1 MDAGNAHKRSNLN
14 EKQPM
19 TDYASEHWEDLYD
32 IVDPAT
38 LRDIQAAF
46 AEYLAGT
53 LDWSHYLNPVPLRD
67 RCTDRDDWF
76 EQGMLVVLRSSSHS
90 DEVVKVFIGE
100 LIKQSNR

>member
-19 TDYASEHWEDLYD
+19 TDFASEHWEDLYD

-76 EQGMLVVLRSSSHS
+76 EQGMLAVLCRSSLS
-90 DEVVKVFIGE
+90 DEVVKAFVGE

>member
-14 EKQPM
+14 ENQPM
-19 TDYASEHWEDLYD
+19 THYTSEHWEDLYD

-53 LDWSHYLNPVPLRD
+53 LDWSHYLDPVPLRD
-67 RCTDRDDWF
+67 RCTYRDDWF

-90 DEVVKVFIGE
+90 DEVVKAFIGE

>member
-14 EKQPM
+14 ENQPM

-53 LDWSHYLNPVPLRD
+53 LDWSHYLNPVLLRD

-76 EQGMLVVLRSSSHS
+76 EQGMLAVLHSSSHS
-90 DEVVKVFIGE
+90 DEVVKAFIGE